1 MEGLYDIWRDS
12 ITELGDLIRLV
23 VMAMVMIV
31 IW

>member
-12 ITELGDLIRLV
+12 ITELGDSIGLV
-23 VMAMVMIV
+23 VMVMVMIV